1 MASETIRNVLIENGQ
16 RSLDQILIVDVPA
29 TAQANRRKQM
39 KTPSNFA
46 VAIAREWYG
55 TMHPHFDRFCF
66 FIDDHLIKLQ
76 KMNEP
81 VEEEAKNE

>member
-1 MASETIRNVLIENGQ
+1 
-16 RSLDQILIVDVPA
+16 
-29 TAQANRRKQM
+29 M